1 MTASNAKTAPIMDW
15 TGLDIDQFSKVPL
28 EIGHRLHTSDL
39 FGDEALARLIDQ
51 SDRENYY
58 VNTMD
63 VDAHDVSTR
72 REGETGDISGE
83 RALEA
88 LAKGHIWYLL
98 MQPEKVDPRYGELV
112 ESIYDEIAEYVPGFD
127 VSMKKLSILVSSP
140 KVQVYYHCDIPGQS
154 LWQIR
159 GSKKVYVYPNR
170 EPYLDQPSLEKIVM
184 NEAHEISMPY
194 KPEFD
199 EAATVY
205 DLQPGKMLHWPL
217 NAPHRIVNNDCVNV
231 SFTTEHFTADIK
243 RKFVVNKANGILRHR
258 LGLSPRSQ
266 KTDGLGYWAKYG
278 LAGAYKVS
286 GLQKQRRQSF
296 KVDFTVDPE
305 APRGV
310 RTIDGYEFQK

>member
-1 MTASNAKTAPIMDW
+1 MTASIMDW
-15 TGLDIDQFSKVPL
+15 DDLDIDHFSKVPL
-28 EIGHRLHTSDL
+28 QIGHRLHMSEL
-39 FGDEALARLIDQ
+39 FSDEALARLIEN

-72 REGETGDISGE
+72 REGETGDISGKQ
-83 RALEA
+83 ALKA
-88 LAKGHIWYLL
+88 LADGHIWYLL
-98 MQPEKVDPRYGELV
+98 MQPEKIDSRYAELV
-112 ESIYDEIAEYVPGFD
+112 EQIYDEIASHVPGFD
-127 VSMKKLSILVSSP
+127 VSMKKMSILVSSP

-154 LWQIR
+154 LWQVR
-159 GSKKVYVYPNR
+159 GSKKVYVYPNK
-170 EPYLDQPSLEKIVM
+170 EPFLHQPSLEKIVM

-199 EAATVY
+199 EGAVVY

-231 SFTTEHFTADIK
+231 SFTTEHFTDQIK
-243 RKFVVNKANGILRHR
+243 RMFIVNKANGILRHR
-258 LGLSPRSQ
+258 LGLNPRSQ

-278 LAGAYKVS
+278 IAGAYKVS

-296 KVDFTVDPE
+296 KVDFQVDPD
-305 APRGV
+305 APRSV
-310 RTIDGYEFQK
+310 RTIEGYEFQK